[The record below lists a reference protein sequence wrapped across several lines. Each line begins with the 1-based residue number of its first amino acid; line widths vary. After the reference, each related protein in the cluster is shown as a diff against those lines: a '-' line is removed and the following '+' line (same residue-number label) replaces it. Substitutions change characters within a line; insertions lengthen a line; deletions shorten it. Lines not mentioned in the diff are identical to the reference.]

1 MRAHLVHVAL
11 IAAAVALGCEQP
23 PVGQQRDAAVSEV
36 PPLEPSARRGE
47 FRADPANQPGEEAY
61 LCYAIDV
68 DGISGVHVG
77 RVSWHPPAGPV
88 FLHHAS
94 LFAAAGLPDVGPVPC
109 DPMPTRVAAL
119 GVYTPGIEPLQL
131 PAGVGIEL
139 PVGTQRL
146 LVMAHTMR
154 HADGP
159 SEPTYVDLE
168 LAAEPVLHSVN
179 WVDVFAPVPNIYPAD
194 PISSVGSCRFDV
206 PAHIVSVW
214 PHMHRIGS
222 EFHGVIVRADGTRE
236 ALLDVKPW
244 DYNHQYIYSVDVQLQ
259 PGDTVQT
266 QCRWVNPTG
275 NVVVGGPY
283 STDEMCNQGLL
294 VWPFDSALCAQ

>member
-1 MRAHLVHVAL
+1 MRAHGLAFASV
-11 IAAAVALGCEQP
+11 AAAVALGCQP
-23 PVGQQRDAAVSEV
+23 PPELPAVEV
-36 PPLEPSARRGE
+36 PPLEASARRGQ
-47 FRADPANQPGEEAY
+47 FRADPANEPGEEAY
-61 LCYAIDV
+61 LCYAIAV

-77 RVSWHPPAGPV
+77 RVTWHPPAGPV

-94 LFAAAGLPDVGPVPC
+94 LFAAGGLPDVGEVPC

-131 PAGVGIEL
+131 PDGVAIEL

-154 HADGP
+154 REAGPADV
-159 SEPTYVDLE
+159 TYVDLD

-179 WVDVFAPVPNIYPAD
+179 WVDVFAPVPNIYPGD
-194 PISSVGSCRFDV
+194 PVSTVGNCRFDV

-244 DYNHQYIYSVDVQLQ
+244 DYNHQFIYPANVELQ

-266 QCRWVNPTG
+266 QCRWVNTTDS
-275 NVVVGGPY
+275 VVVGGPY

-294 VWPFDSALCAQ
+294 VWPVDSALCAQ